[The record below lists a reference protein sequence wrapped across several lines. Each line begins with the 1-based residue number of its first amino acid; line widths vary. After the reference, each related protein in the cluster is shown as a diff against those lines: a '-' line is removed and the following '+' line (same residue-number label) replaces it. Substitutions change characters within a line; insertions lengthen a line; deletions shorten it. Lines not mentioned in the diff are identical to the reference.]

1 MKEKIILAIAD
12 MKSKIERDSKHIY
25 RDLETGDMYQGVS
38 TVSSIVPKDWL
49 AAWGA
54 KEAVK
59 ALGYSDYK
67 GDTQVAKEML
77 AKIKSFESPEQLI
90 SLLKESKGAAF
101 RKSKQAMIDGKAG
114 HVWLEAFVQSK
125 IEGTPIPIIP
135 EGLLERPIKQF
146 LEWEKENID
155 YWIAS
160 EAFVVFP
167 EKRYAGQLDAIGVL
181 KTGELCLI
189 DFKFASN
196 ISEDYYLQTAGY
208 AAPFEKYGIT
218 FDKRIII
225 RLPKTLE
232 KEEWNEK
239 EWKYYKIPNNIQV
252 FTVPTKYEVDRE
264 AFFNALP
271 LKQWINYVT
280 KLGAT

>member
-1 MKEKIILAIAD
+1 MKEKIISAIVD
-12 MKSKIERDSKHIY
+12 MKTKVERDSKHIY
-25 RDLETGDMYQGVS
+25 RDPETGDMYQGVS

-49 AAWGA
+49 SAWGA

-59 ALGYSDYK
+59 ALGYSDYE
-67 GDTQVAKEML
+67 GDTQVAKEIL
-77 AKIKSFESPEQLI
+77 AKIKSFETPEQLI

-114 HVWLEAFVQSK
+114 HDWLEQYVKSK
-125 IEGTPIPIIP
+125 CQDTPTPPMP

-155 YWIAS
+155 SWIAS
-160 EAFVVFP
+160 EAFVVYP

-181 KTGELCLI
+181 KTGELCII

-208 AAPFEKYGIT
+208 AAPTGGRGAYTEGYIPGVNINEAEQIRDFLM
-218 FDKRIII
+218 KRISKKGHQG
-225 RLPKTLE
+225 L
-232 KEEWNEK
+232 
-239 EWKYYKIPNNIQV
+239 
-252 FTVPTKYEVDRE
+252 
-264 AFFNALP
+264 
-271 LKQWINYVT
+271 
-280 KLGAT
+280 